1 MANRRLKNLK
11 NRIYSYCFGVIVLL
25 GLVLCLNVF
34 AQNSEELKIA
44 HVSDVHF
51 SKELDNTP
59 FKLRK
64 QSGEIFDD
72 VIAQINET
80 PGISFVMIT
89 GDLVDRAKAS
99 ELDGFLEHAKNI
111 KYPWYFAFGN
121 HDSMLG
127 GSLTPEKYL
136 EKVKKVNSDIK
147 TDDTYYS
154 FSPKKGFKVIVIDGV
169 IRDRLTAHG
178 YLPEE
183 QIKWLDKELSFA
195 QNQNQTAIICTHI
208 PILQPIADEHHLME
222 NGQEVIK
229 VLSKYKNPI
238 IVLQGHYHVSKIKQ
252 MNNILFI
259 STPAL
264 VSYPNAFREIIIKN
278 NHDKTT
284 LDIKTKN
291 IRLENL
297 RAHAKLF
304 VISLPLVEGE
314 EADRNGVYTLTKIK

>member
-1 MANRRLKNLK
+1 MASNKFKNFQKKLY
-11 NRIYSYCFGVIVLL
+11 NYCAGVFLLL
-25 GLVLCLNVF
+25 GIALCLNAF
-34 AQNSEELKIA
+34 AQGSEELKIA

-51 SKELDNTP
+51 SQELDNTP

-72 VIAQINET
+72 VIDQIN
-80 PGISFVMIT
+80 GMSGVSFVMIT

-111 KYPWYFAFGN
+111 KYPWYIAFGN

-127 GSLTPEKYL
+127 GSLTTEKYL
-136 EKVKKVNSDIK
+136 DKVKKVNPEIK
-147 TDDTYYS
+147 TDETYYS
-154 FSPKKGFKVIVIDGV
+154 FMPKRGFKVIVIDAV
-169 IRDRLTAHG
+169 IRDRLTSHG
-178 YLPEE
+178 NLPAE
-183 QIKWLDKELSFA
+183 QIKWLDKELASA
-195 QNQNQTAIICTHI
+195 QNQTVIICTHI
-208 PILQPIADEHHLME
+208 PIVQPIADEHHVMD
-222 NGQEVIK
+222 NGKEVLDVI
-229 VLSKYKNPI
+229 SKYKNPI
-238 IVLQGHYHVSKIKQ
+238 VVLQGHYHVSKIKQ
-252 MNNILFI
+252 MNNILFV

-278 NHDKTT
+278 HHDKTT

-304 VISLPLVEGE
+304 IVSVPLVEGE
-314 EADRNGVYTLTKIK
+314 PEDQNGVYTLTKIK

>member
-1 MANRRLKNLK
+1 MAIRRMKKVK
-11 NRIYSYCFGVIVLL
+11 NRFYNYFLGVVILL
-25 GLVLCLNVF
+25 GLLFCLNVF
-34 AQNSEELKIA
+34 AQNTDELKIA
-44 HVSDVHF
+44 HVTDVHF

-127 GSLTPEKYL
+127 GSLTTDKYL
-136 EKVKKVNSDIK
+136 EKVKKVNPDIK
-147 TDDTYYS
+147 TEDTYYS
-154 FSPKKGFKVIVIDGV
+154 FSPKKGFKVIVIDAV

-178 YLPEE
+178 YLPQE
-183 QIKWLDKELSFA
+183 QIKWLDKELSSA
-195 QNQNQTAIICTHI
+195 QNQTVIICTHI
-208 PILQPIADEHHLME
+208 PILQPIADEHHVMD
-222 NGQEVIK
+222 NGQEVLNVI
-229 VLSKYKNPI
+229 SKYKNPI

-252 MNNILFI
+252 MNNIIFI
-259 STPAL
+259 STPSL

-291 IRLENL
+291 IRLEKL
-297 RAHAKLF
+297 RAHAKMF
-304 VISLPLVEGE
+304 IVSVPLVEGE
-314 EADRNGVYTLTKIK
+314 PEDQNGVYTLTKTK